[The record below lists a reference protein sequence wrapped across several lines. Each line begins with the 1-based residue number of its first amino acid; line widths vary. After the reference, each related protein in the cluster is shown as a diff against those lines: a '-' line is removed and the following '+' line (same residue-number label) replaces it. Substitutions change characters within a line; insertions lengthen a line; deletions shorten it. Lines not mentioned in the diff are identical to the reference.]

1 VIGVS
6 TFLRTVV
13 PASALAVWLAGCA
26 SLGVSDPTNQPLAG
40 SASAAFAA
48 SRQDPTAGDD
58 VLVGLAFSGGGT
70 RAAAFAQGVLQEI
83 DQTTVRSRNGTGSL
97 LDRIGFVSGV
107 SGGSVAAAYFGL
119 KKREALADFREKFLI
134 RNAEESI
141 STSINAVNLV
151 KAFGGGANDVRTF
164 SRWLNDNLYNGA
176 TFADFRKAPGP
187 RIWINASDIYNRTPF
202 IYGEAAF
209 IALCSDLAS
218 YPIAEAV
225 AASAAV
231 PILFTPMVIRTYPKQ
246 CNDKP
251 PEWLEKA
258 RYNPNTP
265 PMLKAFADALYSYG
279 DGSTKYLKL
288 LDGGL
293 VDNFG
298 LSGFTISRLAAR
310 APHEPLSPEQ
320 AVRLRRSM
328 IILVDAGRAPSGD
341 WVQTIDGPSGID
353 LVNAASD
360 TALQAGVRASY
371 TAFQSIL
378 TDWQRQLINWR
389 CGLSPE
395 QRKRYGAGPNW
406 NCRDIKLILTRVA
419 FDQLGAARAK
429 VLSAVDTRFRLPV
442 EQVDAVIA
450 GGRDALAVNPQ
461 YREFL
466 KGLGGQSQPRQ
477 APVPEA
483 PLPSEPPSTPVATA
497 PSWPFPFPQLPSSFT
512 SSSTQ

>member
-1 VIGVS
+1 M
-6 TFLRTVV
+6 RTVA
-13 PASALAVWLAGCA
+13 PATALAVWLAGCA

-40 SASAAFAA
+40 NAAAAFA
-48 SRQDPTAGDD
+48 STRQDPIAGDD

-70 RAAAFAQGVLQEI
+70 RAAAFAHGVLQEI
-83 DQTTVRSRNGTGSL
+83 DQTTARTRSGTHSL
-97 LDRIGFVSGV
+97 LDRVGFVSGV
-107 SGGSVAAAYFGL
+107 SGGAVAAAYFGL
-119 KKREALADFREKFLI
+119 KKREALGDFREKFLI

-141 STSINAVNLV
+141 STSINAVNLI
-151 KAFGGGANDVRTF
+151 KAMGGGANDVRTF

-187 RIWINASDIYNRTPF
+187 RVWINASDIYNRTPF

-209 IALCSDLAS
+209 ISLCSDLAS

-231 PILFTPMVIRTYPKQ
+231 PIVFTPMVIRTYPKQ
-246 CNDKP
+246 CTDKP

-258 RYNPNTP
+258 HNNPNTP

-279 DGSTKYLKL
+279 DGSTKYIKL

-298 LSGFTISRLAAR
+298 LSGLTISRLAAR
-310 APHEPLSPEQ
+310 VPHEPLSPEQ
-320 AVRLRRSM
+320 AVRLRRAM
-328 IILVDAGRAPSGD
+328 IILVDAGRAPSGN
-341 WVQTIDGPSGID
+341 WVQTIDGPSGLE

-360 TALQAGVRASY
+360 TALQASVRSSY

-378 TDWQRQLINWR
+378 NDWQRQLVNWR

-406 NCRDIKLILTRVA
+406 NCRDIKLLLTRVA
-419 FDQLGAARAK
+419 FDQLSPARAK
-429 VLSAVDTRFRLPV
+429 VLNAVDTRFKLPV
-442 EQVDAVIA
+442 DQVDAVIA
-450 GGRDALAVNPQ
+450 AGRDALAVNPQ

-466 KGLGGQSQPRQ
+466 RGLGAQPQ
-477 APVPEA
+477 QPVPEA
-483 PLPSEPPSTPVATA
+483 PLPPEPPSTPVATA
-497 PSWPFPFPQLPSSFT
+497 PSWPFPFPPLPSSFAA
-512 SSSTQ
+512 Q

>member
-1 VIGVS
+1 LIWSS

-13 PASALAVWLAGCA
+13 PAAALAVWLAGCA

-40 SASAAFAA
+40 NASAAFAS
-48 SRQDPTAGDD
+48 SRQDPTGGDD

-70 RAAAFAQGVLQEI
+70 RAAAFAHGVLQEI
-83 DQTTVRSRNGTGSL
+83 DQTTVRSRSGTGSL
-97 LDRIGFVSGV
+97 LDRVGFVSGV

-141 STSINAVNLV
+141 STGINAVNLV
-151 KAFGGGANDVRTF
+151 KALGGGANDVRTF

-187 RIWINASDIYNRTPF
+187 RVWINASDIYNRTPF

-246 CNDKP
+246 CTDKP

-258 RYNPNTP
+258 HFNPNTP

-310 APHEPLSPEQ
+310 APHEPFSPEQ

-328 IILVDAGRAPSGD
+328 IILVDAGRAPSGN
-341 WVQTIDGPSGID
+341 WVQTIDGPSGME

-371 TAFQSIL
+371 TAFQSVL

-389 CGLSPE
+389 CGLSAE
-395 QRKRYGAGPNW
+395 QRQRYGAGPNW
-406 NCRDIKLILTRVA
+406 NCRDIKLTLTRVA
-419 FDQLGAARAK
+419 FDQLGAGRAK
-429 VLSAVDTRFRLPV
+429 VLNAVDTRFKLPV

-466 KGLGGQSQPRQ
+466 KGFGGQTQPRQ
-477 APVPEA
+477 QPVPEA
-483 PLPSEPPSTPVATA
+483 PLPSEPPPTPVAAA

-512 SSSTQ
+512 ATE